1 MAIAKDAIEIC
12 SPDVRSMSSSLL
24 LGVSESSYAR
34 LIKESVV
41 PAGAETTTITSCP
54 SFLYFKTLLATS
66 FTLSAS
72 ATEVP
77 PYFCTINAMLI
88 IDNTK
93 LCVLSSPFSKFRFE
107 WEPIPKIYHNI
118 IYYFSN
124 KFNISSKIFM

>member
-24 LGVSESSYAR
+24 LGDSESSYAR

-41 PAGAETTTITSCP
+41 PAGAETTTMTSCP
-54 SFLYFKTLLATS
+54 SSLYLKTLLATS

-77 PYFCTINAMLI
+77 PYFCIINAMLI
-88 IDNTK
+88 IDNTN
-93 LCVLSSPFSKFRFE
+93 LLYHLLLFLNLGLNGNLY
-107 WEPIPKIYHNI
+107 PKYTI
-118 IYYFSN
+118 I
-124 KFNISSKIFM
+124 